1 MTMGAVGN
9 NPDGHRALK
18 IEAKEEQLKEQETF
32 NLQQAQED
40 LLILLKSFI
49 GCHVEEMGFV
59 ESQGTK
65 PEWEALAW

>member
-1 MTMGAVGN
+1 MTMGATGN

-32 NLQQAQED
+32 NLEQAQED
-40 LLILLKSFI
+40 LILLKSFT